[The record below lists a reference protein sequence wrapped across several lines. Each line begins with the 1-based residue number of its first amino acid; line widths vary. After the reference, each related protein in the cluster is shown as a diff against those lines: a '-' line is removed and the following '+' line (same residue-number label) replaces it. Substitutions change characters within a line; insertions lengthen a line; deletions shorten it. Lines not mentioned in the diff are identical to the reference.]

1 MDARLTA
8 ALRARPWRRVALLA
22 LVLGVLVAHG
32 CVTRSLAERMSGFS
46 VAPMPARLQVAY
58 VRELQPTLPVAMT
71 PAVAPAPPKRVARA
85 AAVSPAPAEAAA
97 SAVPVEPEPIP
108 EPIPE
113 IVAAAEPEPA
123 ASAPAEPAS
132 APPSEPSPATV
143 AAADPAASA
152 PAAFEWPGS
161 TRLSYVLT
169 GNFRGH
175 VDGEAQVEW
184 IRDGNRYQ
192 VNVDVVIGLSFAPTA
207 SRRLSSEGQLTA
219 DGLYPTRYDQLT
231 HVMLRDDQRVAMQ
244 LLPDAVV
251 LANGQRRIRW
261 PGVQDTASQFVQLTW
276 LFTTQP
282 QKLRT
287 GESVEIPLALPFRVE
302 PWTYDVLEE
311 ETLYTSFGEVQAFRV
326 KPRRQPR
333 GGDLIPEMWIAPSMR
348 YLPLRIRIHQDAD
361 TWVDLMIRRKPELA
375 AS

>member
-1 MDARLTA
+1 MDARLTGR
-8 ALRARPWRRVALLA
+8 LRATPRRRAALLA
-22 LVLGVLVAHG
+22 LVLGVLVVHG
-32 CVTRSLAERMSGFS
+32 CVTRSLSDRLGAFS
-46 VAPMPARLQVAY
+46 VAPMPQRLQVAY
-58 VRELQPTLPVAMT
+58 VRELQPTVPVAIAPT
-71 PAVAPAPPKRVARA
+71 PAPRPPKRVARA
-85 AAVSPAPAEAAA
+85 AVASPETATPAEAAA
-97 SAVPVEPEPIP
+97 SAVPVEPAASEPVSDVV
-108 EPIPE
+108 
-113 IVAAAEPEPA
+113 VAAAEPA
-123 ASAPAEPAS
+123 ASAPDAAAS
-132 APPSEPSPATV
+132 APTPEPSPV
-143 AAADPAASA
+143 AVDSAASA

-219 DGLYPTRYDQLT
+219 DGLYPTRYDQVT

-311 ETLYTSFGEVQAFRV
+311 ETLYTPFGEVQAFRV

-361 TWVDLMIRRKPELA
+361 TWVDLMIKRKPELA

>member
-1 MDARLTA
+1 MDARLTGR
-8 ALRARPWRRVALLA
+8 LRTTPRRRAALLA
-22 LVLGVLVAHG
+22 LVLGVLVVHG
-32 CVTRSLAERMSGFS
+32 CVTRHLADRMGAFS
-46 VAPMPARLQVAY
+46 VTPMPQRLQVAY
-58 VRELQPTLPVAMT
+58 VRELQPTVPVAIAPT
-71 PAVAPAPPKRVARA
+71 PKPPPPKRAARA
-85 AAVSPAPAEAAA
+85 AVASAEAVPPAEAAA
-97 SAVPVEPEPIP
+97 SAVPAEPAASEPVP
-108 EPIPE
+108 EVV
-113 IVAAAEPEPA
+113 VAAAEPA
-123 ASAPAEPAS
+123 ASAPDAAAS
-132 APPSEPSPATV
+132 APLPEPSPV
-143 AAADPAASA
+143 AVDNAASA

-192 VNVDVVIGLSFAPTA
+192 VNVDVIIGLSFAPTA

-287 GESVEIPLALPFRVE
+287 GESVEIPLALPYRVE

-311 ETLYTSFGEVQAFRV
+311 ETLYTTFGEVQAFRV

-361 TWVDLMIRRKPELA
+361 TWVDLMIKRKPELA

>member
-1 MDARLTA
+1 MDARLTGRLHA
-8 ALRARPWRRVALLA
+8 TPRRRVALLA
-22 LVLGVLVAHG
+22 LVLGVLAVHG
-32 CVTRSLAERMSGFS
+32 CVTRQLADRMGEFS
-46 VAPMPARLQVAY
+46 VAPLPQRLQVAY
-58 VRELQPTLPVAMT
+58 VRELQPAVPVV
-71 PAVAPAPPKRVARA
+71 VAPARKPPAPKRAARA
-85 AAVSPAPAEAAA
+85 AAVASQAPSPVDTAA
-97 SAVPVEPEPIP
+97 SAVPLEPVPESMHEPVP
-108 EPIPE
+108 E
-113 IVAAAEPEPA
+113 VVAAAAEPEPV
-123 ASAPAEPAS
+123 ASAPAA
-132 APPSEPSPATV
+132 AGSEPSPV
-143 AAADPAASA
+143 AVDGAASA

-192 VNVDVVIGLSFAPTA
+192 VNVDVIIGLSFAPTA
-207 SRRLSSEGQLTA
+207 SRRLVSEGQLTT

-231 HVMLRDDQRVAMQ
+231 HVMLRDDQRVMMQ

-311 ETLYTSFGEVQAFRV
+311 ETLYTTFGEVQAFRV

>member
-1 MDARLTA
+1 MDARLSA
-8 ALRARPWRRVALLA
+8 ALHARPRRRVALLA

-32 CVTRSLAERMSGFS
+32 CVTRGLAERMGEFS

-58 VRELQPTLPVAMT
+58 VRELQPTVPVAL
-71 PAVAPAPPKRVARA
+71 AAAPAPAPAARPKPPKPVVANA
-85 AAVSPAPAEAAA
+85 AAQSAETAA
-97 SAVPVEPEPIP
+97 SAVPVEPEPAP
-108 EPIPE
+108 EV
-113 IVAAAEPEPA
+113 VAAVEPAPA

-132 APPSEPSPATV
+132 APQPEPPPV
-143 AAADPAASA
+143 AVAADPAASA

-184 IRDGNRYQ
+184 IREGNRYQ
-192 VNVDVVIGLSFAPTA
+192 VNVDVIIGLSFAPTA
-207 SRRLSSEGQLTA
+207 SRRLTSEGQLTA

-311 ETLYTSFGEVQAFRV
+311 ETLYTPFGEVQAFRV

-361 TWVDLMIRRKPELA
+361 TWVDLMIKRKPELA

>member
-8 ALRARPWRRVALLA
+8 ALRARPRRRAALLA

-32 CVTRSLAERMSGFS
+32 CVTRGLAERMDGFS
-46 VAPMPARLQVAY
+46 VAPMPPRLQVAY
-58 VRELQPTLPVAMT
+58 VRELQPALP
-71 PAVAPAPPKRVARA
+71 VAPAPVPAPIARPKAPKPVAT
-85 AAVSPAPAEAAA
+85 AAVAASAVEAAA
-97 SAVPVEPEPIP
+97 SAVVEPEPAP
-108 EPIPE
+108 EV
-113 IVAAAEPEPA
+113 VAAADPEPA
-123 ASAPAEPAS
+123 ASAPAIAAS
-132 APPSEPSPATV
+132 APPEPSPVAV
-143 AAADPAASA
+143 AAEPAASA

-192 VNVDVVIGLSFAPTA
+192 VNVDVIIGLSFAPTA
-207 SRRLSSEGQLTA
+207 SRRLTSEGQLTA

-261 PGVQDTASQFVQLTW
+261 PGTQDTASQFVQLTW

-311 ETLYTSFGEVQAFRV
+311 ETLYTTFGEVQAFRV

-333 GGDLIPEMWIAPSMR
+333 GGDLVPEMWIAPSMR

>member
-1 MDARLTA
+1 MDARLTGR
-8 ALRARPWRRVALLA
+8 LRATPRRRAALLA
-22 LVLGVLVAHG
+22 LVLGVLVVHG
-32 CVTRSLAERMSGFS
+32 CVTRSLADRMGEFS
-46 VAPMPARLQVAY
+46 VAPMPQRLQVAY
-58 VRELQPTLPVAMT
+58 VRELQPTVPVAI
-71 PAVAPAPPKRVARA
+71 APAPKPPPPPKRAARA
-85 AAVSPAPAEAAA
+85 AVASLEAVPPAEAAA
-97 SAVPVEPEPIP
+97 SAVPAEPAASEPVP
-108 EPIPE
+108 DVV
-113 IVAAAEPEPA
+113 VAAAEPVASAPAAA
-123 ASAPAEPAS
+123 ASAP
-132 APPSEPSPATV
+132 PPEPSPV
-143 AAADPAASA
+143 AVDNAASA

-287 GESVEIPLALPFRVE
+287 GESVEIPLALPYRVE

-311 ETLYTSFGEVQAFRV
+311 ETLYTSFGEVQTFRV

-361 TWVDLMIRRKPELA
+361 TWVDLMIKRKPELA

>member
-1 MDARLTA
+1 MDARLTGR
-8 ALRARPWRRVALLA
+8 LRATPRRRAALLA
-22 LVLGVLVAHG
+22 LVLGVLAVHG
-32 CVTRSLAERMSGFS
+32 CVTRQLADRMGEFS
-46 VAPMPARLQVAY
+46 VAPMPQRLQVAY
-58 VRELQPTLPVAMT
+58 VRELQPTVPV
-71 PAVAPAPPKRVARA
+71 AVAPAPAPRPPKRVARA
-85 AAVSPAPAEAAA
+85 AVAAPQPSDTAA
-97 SAVPVEPEPIP
+97 SAVPVEPAP
-108 EPIPE
+108 EPVPE
-113 IVAAAEPEPA
+113 VVVAAAEPEPI
-123 ASAPAEPAS
+123 ASAPAAPA
-132 APPSEPSPATV
+132 SEPSPV
-143 AAADPAASA
+143 AVDSAASA

-192 VNVDVVIGLSFAPTA
+192 VNVDVIIGLSFAPTA
-207 SRRLSSEGQLTA
+207 SRRLVSEGQLTA

-231 HVMLRDDQRVAMQ
+231 HVMLRDDQRVTMQ

-282 QKLRT
+282 QRLRT

-311 ETLYTSFGEVQAFRV
+311 ETLYTDFGEVQAFRV

>member
-1 MDARLTA
+1 MDARLSGR
-8 ALRARPWRRVALLA
+8 LRATPRRRAALLA
-22 LVLGVLVAHG
+22 LVLGVLAVHG
-32 CVTRSLAERMSGFS
+32 CVTRQLADRMGAFS
-46 VAPMPARLQVAY
+46 VAPMPQRLQVAY
-58 VRELQPTLPVAMT
+58 VRELQPTVPV
-71 PAVAPAPPKRVARA
+71 AVAPAPKPPPKRVARA
-85 AAVSPAPAEAAA
+85 AAAAPALPSPAEPAA
-97 SAVPVEPEPIP
+97 SAVPAEPVPEPVP
-108 EPIPE
+108 EV
-113 IVAAAEPEPA
+113 VAAAEPEPVASAPAAA
-123 ASAPAEPAS
+123 ASAPPA
-132 APPSEPSPATV
+132 EPSPV
-143 AAADPAASA
+143 AAADGSASA

-192 VNVDVVIGLSFAPTA
+192 VNVDVIIGLSFAPTA
-207 SRRLSSEGQLTA
+207 SRRLTSEGQLTA

-231 HVMLRDDQRVAMQ
+231 HVMLRDDQRVSMQ

-311 ETLYTSFGEVQAFRV
+311 ETLYTDFGEVQAFRV

-361 TWVDLMIRRKPELA
+361 TWVDLMIKRKPELA
-375 AS
+375 A

>member
-1 MDARLTA
+1 MDARLTGR
-8 ALRARPWRRVALLA
+8 LRATPRRRAALLA
-22 LVLGVLVAHG
+22 LVLGVLGVHG
-32 CVTRSLAERMSGFS
+32 CVTRQLADRMGAFS
-46 VAPMPARLQVAY
+46 VAPMPQRLQVAY
-58 VRELQPTLPVAMT
+58 VRELQPTVPVAVV
-71 PAVAPAPPKRVARA
+71 PAPKPPPPKRMARA
-85 AAVSPAPAEAAA
+85 AAAAPALPSPVEPAA
-97 SAVPVEPEPIP
+97 SAVPVEPVP
-108 EPIPE
+108 EPVPE
-113 IVAAAEPEPA
+113 IVATAEPEPA
-123 ASAPAEPAS
+123 ASAPAAAAS
-132 APPSEPSPATV
+132 APLPEPSPV
-143 AAADPAASA
+143 AVDSAASA

-207 SRRLSSEGQLTA
+207 SRRLTSEGQLTA

-231 HVMLRDDQRVAMQ
+231 HVMLRDDQRVSMQ

-311 ETLYTSFGEVQAFRV
+311 ETLYTDFGEVPAFRV

>member
-1 MDARLTA
+1 MDARLTGR
-8 ALRARPWRRVALLA
+8 LRATPRRRAALLA
-22 LVLGVLVAHG
+22 LVLGVLGVHG
-32 CVTRSLAERMSGFS
+32 CVTRHLADRMGEFS
-46 VAPMPARLQVAY
+46 VAPMPQRLQVAY
-58 VRELQPTLPVAMT
+58 VRELQPTVPLAIA
-71 PAVAPAPPKRVARA
+71 AVSKPPPPPKRVARA
-85 AAVSPAPAEAAA
+85 AVASPEAVLPAEAAA
-97 SAVPVEPEPIP
+97 SAVPAEPAASEPVP
-108 EPIPE
+108 DVV
-113 IVAAAEPEPA
+113 VAAAEPA
-123 ASAPAEPAS
+123 ASAPDAAAS
-132 APPSEPSPATV
+132 APPPEPSPV
-143 AAADPAASA
+143 AVDSAASA

-192 VNVDVVIGLSFAPTA
+192 VNVDVIIGLSFAPTA

-287 GESVEIPLALPFRVE
+287 GESVEIPLALPYRVE

-311 ETLYTSFGEVQAFRV
+311 ETLYTPFGEVQAFRV

-361 TWVDLMIRRKPELA
+361 TWVDLMIKRKPELA

>member
-32 CVTRSLAERMSGFS
+32 CVTRSLAERMDGFS

-58 VRELQPTLPVAMT
+58 VRELQPALPVAL
-71 PAVAPAPPKRVARA
+71 APAARPKPPKRVAAA
-85 AAVSPAPAEAAA
+85 AAVAAPSVEAAA
-97 SAVPVEPEPIP
+97 SAAPVEPEPAP
-108 EPIPE
+108 EV
-113 IVAAAEPEPA
+113 VAAAAPEPA
-123 ASAPAEPAS
+123 ASAPAVPAS
-132 APPSEPSPATV
+132 APPPEPPPV
-143 AAADPAASA
+143 AVAADPAASA

-184 IRDGNRYQ
+184 IRDGNLYQ

-207 SRRLSSEGQLTA
+207 SRRLTSEGQLTA

-311 ETLYTSFGEVQAFRV
+311 ETLYTPFGEVQAFRV

-361 TWVDLMIRRKPELA
+361 TWVDLMIKRKPELA

>member
-1 MDARLTA
+1 MDARLTGR
-8 ALRARPWRRVALLA
+8 LRATPRRRAALLA
-22 LVLGVLVAHG
+22 LVLGVLVVHG
-32 CVTRSLAERMSGFS
+32 CVTRHLADRMGAFS
-46 VAPMPARLQVAY
+46 VTPMPQRLQVAY
-58 VRELQPTLPVAMT
+58 VRELQPTAPVAIAPT
-71 PAVAPAPPKRVARA
+71 PKPPPPPKRAARA
-85 AAVSPAPAEAAA
+85 TVASPEAVPPAEAAA
-97 SAVPVEPEPIP
+97 SAVPAEPAASGPVP
-108 EPIPE
+108 EVV
-113 IVAAAEPEPA
+113 VAAAEPA
-123 ASAPAEPAS
+123 ASAPDAAAS
-132 APPSEPSPATV
+132 APLPEPSPV
-143 AAADPAASA
+143 AVDGAASA

-192 VNVDVVIGLSFAPTA
+192 VNVDVIIGLSFAPTA

-287 GESVEIPLALPFRVE
+287 GESVEIPLALPYRVE

-311 ETLYTSFGEVQAFRV
+311 ETLYTPFGEVQAFRV

-361 TWVDLMIRRKPELA
+361 TWVDLMIKRKPELA